1 MEILETL
8 AAIARSIIPIF
19 RGTGVTV
26 ALTFSLLAIGLIM
39 GLPLAL
45 GQVYGNKIIS
55 TIIVVYE
62 RIFRSIPALVLLFL
76 FYFGPATF
84 GIHISPFLVAILAL
98 GFRSS
103 AYQSQIFRGAI
114 QSIGQGQMIAARSL
128 GMSKLKAIIHIILPL
143 VLRRSIP
150 SWSNEYSSV
159 LKDTALAFAIGV
171 IDLNRWGWRIA
182 IRTQDPIIVFLVIGV
197 IYFFLTLAGTRFLR
211 WLEKEIRIPG
221 FQSRGTTG

>member
-8 AAIARSIIPIF
+8 AAIARSIIPIL

-26 ALTFSLLAIGLIM
+26 ALTFSLLAIGLMM

-62 RIFRSIPALVLLFL
+62 RTFRSIPALVLLFL
-76 FYFGPATF
+76 FYFGSATL
-84 GIHISPFLVAILAL
+84 GIYISPFLAAILAL

-114 QSIGQGQMIAARSL
+114 QSIGQGQMMAARSL
-128 GMSKLKAIIHIILPL
+128 GMSKSKAIIYIILPL

-197 IYFFLTLAGTRFLR
+197 IYFFLTLAGTKFLR
-211 WLEKEIRIPG
+211 WLEKELKIPG
-221 FQSRGTTG
+221 FQSRGIIG